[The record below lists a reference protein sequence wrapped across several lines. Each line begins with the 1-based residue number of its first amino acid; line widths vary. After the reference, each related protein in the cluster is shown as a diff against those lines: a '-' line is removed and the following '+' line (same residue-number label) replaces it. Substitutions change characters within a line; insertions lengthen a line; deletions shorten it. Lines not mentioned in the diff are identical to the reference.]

1 MVELKQP
8 YQAAVR
14 IRLDTNQLA
23 KPFQVNAINSK
34 SWNLQSDWYR
44 FEFVPSAQAPALQA
58 IPQATG
64 AQP

>member
-1 MVELKQP
+1 MM
-8 YQAAVR
+8 
-14 IRLDTNQLA
+14 RLLA

-44 FEFVPSAQAPALQA
+44 FEFVPSAQAPALQVV
-58 IPQATG
+58 PQATG

>member
-1 MVELKQP
+1 M
-8 YQAAVR
+8 
-14 IRLDTNQLA
+14 RLDTNQLA

-44 FEFVPSAQAPALQA
+44 FEFVPTAQPKLQTN
-58 IPQATG
+58 PQSTG